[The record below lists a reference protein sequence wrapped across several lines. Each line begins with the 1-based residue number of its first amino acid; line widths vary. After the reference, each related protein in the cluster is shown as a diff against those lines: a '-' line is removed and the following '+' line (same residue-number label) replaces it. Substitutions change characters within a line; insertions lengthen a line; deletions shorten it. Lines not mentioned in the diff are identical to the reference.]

1 MKNNRQK
8 TIIQIIREKDIETQ
22 DELIRELANA
32 GYAVT
37 QATVSRDIRELK
49 LIKVTSDMG
58 KYKYTVP
65 ESKEE
70 SESGVYITAFTA
82 SIKSVDYAM
91 NTVVV
96 KTYPGLASAVA
107 ASLDSISD
115 LDILGCVAGDDTI
128 FAVTHTPESA
138 KQVAEKI
145 KSLSISF

>member
-1 MKNNRQK
+1 MKSKRQDLIVNIVTNK
-8 TIIQIIREKDIETQ
+8 EIETQ
-22 DELIRELANA
+22 EELISELRAA
-32 GYAVT
+32 GCDVT

-49 LIKVTSDMG
+49 LIKVTSDVG

-65 ESKEE
+65 EAKEE
-70 SESGVYITAFTA
+70 SEGGVYITAFTA
-82 SIKSVDYAM
+82 SIKSVDHAM

-107 ASLDSISD
+107 ASLDSFAD

-138 KQVAEKI
+138 KQVAERI
-145 KSLSISF
+145 KGLSNAL